1 MKVII
6 FGAGG
11 MLGNTLI
18 KTISKD
24 KSYKVYGTLRK
35 DIKFF
40 DKNNSIKIFK
50 NISCERKNE
59 WQEILMKVK
68 PDIIINCI
76 GVVKQLNEINDPQLS
91 IFTNSLF
98 PHQLHDAC
106 KEINSKLIHIS
117 TDCVFSGKK
126 GLYSEIDNPDPSDF
140 YGLSKLLGEINS
152 EDSLT
157 IRTSIIGHSLNS
169 NHGLIDWFLN
179 QKNSKIKGYTKA
191 IFSGLTTLE
200 LSKVFLKFILPNYSL
215 KGIIHI
221 SNVPISKFD
230 LLNLVSRIYKK
241 SIIISPD
248 DNLILDRSLNSRK
261 FIKQTGY
268 IPPSWETMIEEMYCQ
283 NRYENFKK

>member
-18 KTISKD
+18 KTLSQD
-24 KSYKVYGTLRK
+24 KAYEVYGTLRK
-35 DIKFF
+35 DINFF
-40 DKNNSIKIFK
+40 DKNNSIRIFK
-50 NISCERKNE
+50 NISCERINE
-59 WQEILMKVK
+59 WREILMQIK

-76 GVVKQLNEINDPQLS
+76 GIVKQLKEANDPQLS

-98 PHQLHDAC
+98 PHQLHNVC
-106 KEINSKLIHIS
+106 REINSKLIHIS

-126 GLYSEIDNPDPSDF
+126 GLYSENDKPDSSDL

-152 EDSLT
+152 KNSLT
-157 IRTSIIGHSLNS
+157 IRTSIIGHSINS
-169 NHGLIDWFLN
+169 NHGLIDWFLKQN
-179 QKNSKIKGYTKA
+179 FKIKGYRKA

-200 LSKVFLKFILPNYSL
+200 LSNVILKYVLTNNTL
-215 KGIIHI
+215 NGIVHI

-248 DNLILDRSLNSRK
+248 DNLIIDRSLNSK
-261 FIKQTGY
+261 TFIEKTGY
-268 IPPSWETMIEEMYCQ
+268 IPPSWETMIEEMYFQ
-283 NRYENFKK
+283 NRYENSKK

>member
-18 KTISKD
+18 KTISQD
-24 KSYKVYGTLRK
+24 ENYEVYGTIRK
-35 DIKFF
+35 DINYFEE
-40 DKNNSIKIFK
+40 NNSVKVFK
-50 NISCERKNE
+50 KISCERINE
-59 WQEILMKVK
+59 WREILMQIK
-68 PDIIINCI
+68 PDIVINCI
-76 GVVKQLNEINDPQLS
+76 GIVKQLKESNDPQLS

-98 PHQLHDAC
+98 PHQLHNVC
-106 KEINSKLIHIS
+106 KEIKSKLIHIS
-117 TDCVFSGKK
+117 TDCVFSGRK
-126 GLYSEIDNPDPSDF
+126 GQYSENDNPDPSDM
-140 YGLSKLLGEINS
+140 YGISKLLGEINGPN
-152 EDSLT
+152 SLT
-157 IRTSIIGHSLNS
+157 IRTSIIGHSINS
-169 NHGLIDWFLN
+169 NHGLIDWFLKQN
-179 QKNSKIKGYTKA
+179 IKINGFRKA

-200 LSKVFLKFILPNYSL
+200 LSKVILKYVLTNKSLNGIL
-215 KGIIHI
+215 HI

-268 IPPSWETMIEEMYCQ
+268 IPPSWEKMIEEMYFQ
-283 NRYENFKK
+283 NIYENSKK

>member
-18 KTISKD
+18 KTISQD
-24 KSYKVYGTLRK
+24 KAYEVYGTLRK
-35 DIKFF
+35 DINFF
-40 DKNNSIKIFK
+40 DKNNSIRIFK
-50 NISCERKNE
+50 NISCESINE
-59 WQEILMKVK
+59 WREILMQIK

-76 GVVKQLNEINDPQLS
+76 GIVKQLKEANDPQLS

-98 PHQLHDAC
+98 PHQLHNVC
-106 KEINSKLIHIS
+106 REINSKLIHIS

-126 GLYSEIDNPDPSDF
+126 GLYSENDKPDSSDL

-152 EDSLT
+152 KHSLT
-157 IRTSIIGHSLNS
+157 IRTSIIGHSINS
-169 NHGLIDWFLN
+169 NHGLIDWFLKQN
-179 QKNSKIKGYTKA
+179 FKIKGYRKA

-200 LSKVFLKFILPNYSL
+200 LSNVILKYVLTNNDL
-215 KGIIHI
+215 NGIVHI

-248 DNLILDRSLNSRK
+248 DNLIIDRSLNSK
-261 FIKQTGY
+261 TFIKKTGY
-268 IPPSWETMIEEMYCQ
+268 IPPSWETMIEEMYFQ
-283 NRYENFKK
+283 NRYENSKK